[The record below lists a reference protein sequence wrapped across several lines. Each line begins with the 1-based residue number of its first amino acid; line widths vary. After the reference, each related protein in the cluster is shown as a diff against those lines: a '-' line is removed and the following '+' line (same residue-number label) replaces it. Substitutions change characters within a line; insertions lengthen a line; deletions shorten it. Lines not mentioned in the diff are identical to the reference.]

1 MRKREGQGEEDM
13 IQMALRMAEE
23 MSGPIEDL
31 ESSVEPV
38 AVSSG
43 KIVNFLHLS
52 CGSIMNYPVP
62 FTYQLVENVF
72 FSRSII

>member
-1 MRKREGQGEEDM
+1 MKLWSVIKTRFVYFTTVDLRHSSKEDEAQMMRKRDGQGEEDM

-38 AVSSG
+38 AVNSG
-43 KIVNFLHLS
+43 F
-52 CGSIMNYPVP
+52 
-62 FTYQLVENVF
+62 
-72 FSRSII
+72 

>member
-1 MRKREGQGEEDM
+1 MSIPSAVDEEVVRPVSRDDDALLLRKRERQGEEDM

-31 ESSVEPV
+31 ETSVEPV

-43 KIVNFLHLS
+43 NLLCKF
-52 CGSIMNYPVP
+52 SI
-62 FTYQLVENVF
+62 L
-72 FSRSII
+72 